1 MKRAFFVV
9 AAFVAMTISTA
20 FSGAGQPQTL
30 IDSLSYCVGADMG
43 LNINFGIKD
52 LNLDKAAVIESIKD
66 FIANGD
72 VESEEFME
80 EMQQLQTFQYTKFLL
95 YMQVAMMHEKS
106 DRTDTLPALPELYDE
121 QFTRED
127 IARYIGHSM
136 AASIMGADMEL
147 NMSFFDKG
155 MNDAFN
161 AESPD
166 PESINKVL
174 CITLDEMEQIF
185 ISYREEL
192 EAKAQSEFEALLRE
206 NTEAC
211 EEWLAEVEQMEGV
224 IKTES
229 GLLYRIDRVGN
240 GAQPTNDSDVVL
252 VHYEGKNCHGEV
264 FDSSYQRSESIS
276 FPLNGVIKG
285 WTEGMKYVR
294 AGGQITLWIPAELAY
309 GDQQRGE
316 LIPPGSAL
324 EFKVEL
330 LDVNPR

>member
-20 FSGAGQPQTL
+20 FSGGSQPQTF
-30 IDSLSYCVGADMG
+30 IDSLSYCIGANLG
-43 LNINFGIKD
+43 LNINFGVKD
-52 LNLDKAAVIESIKD
+52 LNLEKGDVVASLKD
-66 FIANGD
+66 FLANGD
-72 VESEEFME
+72 VESEEYMQEME
-80 EMQQLQTFQYTKFLL
+80 QLQTFQYTKFMP
-95 YMQVAMMHEKS
+95 YMQALLDESH
-106 DRTDTLPALPELYDE
+106 DPDALPELYDE

-136 AASIMGADMEL
+136 AASVKGANMEL
-147 NMSFFDKG
+147 NMSFFDEG
-155 MNDAFN
+155 MNDAFK

-166 PESINKVL
+166 SESISKVL
-174 CITLDEMEQIF
+174 RLTLDEMDQVF
-185 ISYREEL
+185 TAYQAEL
-192 EAKAQSEFEALLRE
+192 DAKAQAEFEATL
-206 NTEAC
+206 NATKEAC

-240 GAQPTNDSDVVL
+240 GAQPTQDSDVVL
-252 VHYEGKNCHGEV
+252 VHYVGKNCHGEV
-264 FDSSYQRSESIS
+264 FDSSYERGESIS
-276 FPLNGVIKG
+276 FALYQVIKG

-309 GDQQRGE
+309 GDQVRGE

>member
-20 FSGAGQPQTL
+20 FSGGSQPQTF
-30 IDSLSYCVGADMG
+30 IDSLSYCIGADMG
-43 LNINFGIKD
+43 LNINFGVKE
-52 LNLDKAAVIESIKD
+52 LNIEKGDVVASLKD
-66 FIANGD
+66 FLANGN

-80 EMQQLQTFQYTKFLL
+80 EMQQLQTFQYTKFMS
-95 YMQVAMMHEKS
+95 YMQ
-106 DRTDTLPALPELYDE
+106 ALENEQYDAIPELYDE
-121 QFTRED
+121 QFKRED
-127 IARYIGHSM
+127 IARYLGHSM
-136 AASIMGADMEL
+136 AASIKGADMEL

-155 MNDAFN
+155 MEDALK
-161 AESPD
+161 AESPE

-174 CITLDEMEQIF
+174 CITLDEMEQVF
-185 ISYREEL
+185 TSYREEL
-192 EAKAQSEFEALLRE
+192 EANAQAKL
-206 NTEAC
+206 NDNKEAC

-240 GAQPTNDSDVVL
+240 GAQPTQDSDVVL
-252 VHYEGKNCHGEV
+252 VHYVGKNCHGEV
-264 FDSSYQRSESIS
+264 FDSSYERGESIS
-276 FPLNGVIKG
+276 FALYQAIKG

-309 GDQQRGE
+309 GDQERGE

>member
-43 LNINFGIKD
+43 LNITFGIKD

-80 EMQQLQTFQYTKFLL
+80 EMQQLQTFQYTKFMP
-95 YMQVAMMHEKS
+95 YMQALQDESH
-106 DRTDTLPALPELYDE
+106 DPNALPELYDE

-147 NMSFFDKG
+147 NMSFFYKG

-174 CITLDEMEQIF
+174 CITLDQMEQIF

-240 GAQPTNDSDVVL
+240 GAQPTKDSDVVL

-264 FDSSYQRSESIS
+264 FDSSYQRGESIS
-276 FPLNGVIKG
+276 FPLDGVIKG
-285 WTEGMKYVR
+285 WTEGLQLMSIGSKYKLYLPY
-294 AGGQITLWIPAELAY
+294 QLAY
-309 GDQQRGE
+309 GERGAGAN
-316 LIPPGSAL
+316 IPPYAAL
-324 EFKVEL
+324 IFTVEL
-330 LDVNPR
+330 LGIE